1 MLCNQDPPE
10 QWYLLH
16 DGDKKFKSGV
26 VLQWLH
32 NNGVT
37 VLDWPSYSP
46 DLNPIENL
54 WACMQR
60 DVDTHGAE
68 TLEELEKA
76 VRAEW
81 ILLAENKELLRKLA
95 HSMPRRCAAVV
106 AAKGWHTKY

>member
-1 MLCNQDPPE
+1 
-10 QWYLLH
+10 
-16 DGDKKFKSGV
+16 
-26 VLQWLH
+26 
-32 NNGVT
+32 
-37 VLDWPSYSP
+37 
-46 DLNPIENL
+46 
-54 WACMQR
+54 MQR

-81 ILLAENKELLRKLA
+81 ILLAENKELLKELA